1 MIRKF
6 IFLNYLF
13 LLFIFIFTIPF
24 FETQAQEVSEQTA
37 QEQAEYIEP
46 PKDLIIIDLLEG
58 TGRIA
63 ENGKEIAVHYE
74 GWLFDPNF
82 EINNNNPDIESISQ
96 NYCEAKGR
104 PFDSSINRGAPFSFF
119 LGKENVIVGWEKGVL
134 GMQEDGK
141 RCLIIPPHLA
151 YGNRSVGGGLI
162 PANSTLIFEII
173 LLGVR

>member
-6 IFLNYLF
+6 IFLNYLC
-13 LLFIFIFTIPF
+13 LLFIFTIPF
-24 FETQAQEVSEQTA
+24 FEMQAQEVS
-37 QEQAEYIEP
+37 EQAEYIEP
-46 PKDLIIIDLLEG
+46 PK
-58 TGRIA
+58 
-63 ENGKEIAVHYE
+63 AVHYE
-74 GWLFDPNF
+74 GWLFDPTF

-104 PFDSSINRGAPFSFF
+104 PFDSSVKRGAPFSFF
-119 LGKENVIVGWEKGVL
+119 LGKGNVIVGWEKGVL